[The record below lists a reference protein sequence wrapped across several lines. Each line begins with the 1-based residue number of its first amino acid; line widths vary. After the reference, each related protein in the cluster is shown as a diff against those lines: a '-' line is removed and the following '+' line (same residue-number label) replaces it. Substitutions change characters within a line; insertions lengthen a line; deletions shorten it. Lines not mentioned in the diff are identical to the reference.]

1 MTIKLHHGPE
11 IARDHILR
19 RLDAADVYVTAYD
32 AAYDAACAARDAAF
46 PLDKSPLMW

>member
-19 RLDAADVYVTAYD
+19 RLDAA
-32 AAYDAACAARDAAF
+32 CAARDAAF